1 MSPISLL
8 PHEEVVLKRLAQI
21 LGVDV
26 EFSPGYKVYE
36 ALSGVNLALSYV
48 MHLTNERRCPFLV
61 GNKCSIHY
69 IYKPYICRSFPYIP
83 KHVRYSV
90 DETNKYIMAS
100 ADYGV
105 SLACHIIK
113 KDREWLERLGGN
125 SVVLYYYLK
134 NEYMAAR
141 EAENVRTLFLSLL
154 SKLWRDG
161 LVELQAAR
169 ENAPVANLYEL
180 LRQFYPDL
188 PNVIGIDKVVARV
201 RNWAKNY

>member
-26 EFSPGYKVYE
+26 EFSPGYRVYE
-36 ALSGVNLALSYV
+36 AISGVNLALSYV
-48 MHLTNERRCPFLV
+48 MHLTSEKKCPFLV

-83 KHVRYSV
+83 KHVRYSI
-90 DETNKYIMAS
+90 DETNKYITAS

-141 EAENVRTLFLSLL
+141 EAENVRALFLSLL

>member
-8 PHEEVVLKRLAQI
+8 PHEEVVLKRLARI

-26 EFSPGYKVYE
+26 EFSSGYKVYE

-48 MHLTNERRCPFLV
+48 MHLTNERKCPFLV

-169 ENAPVANLYEL
+169 ENTPVANLYEL

>member
-8 PHEEVVLKRLAQI
+8 PHEEVVLKRLARI

-169 ENAPVANLYEL
+169 ENTPVANLYEL